1 MARPPLTCGLAAMLG
16 TPPYLDGMGGSHPTA
31 VMLWGEAQHP
41 NSRGRAVC
49 AAGVPEVDGETEAGD
64 ASAGRFGTDPS
75 PDPAATPPL
84 QGGGSSPAPMAADWG
99 DAHRWEGTAL
109 ASPLAVAPIPLIKII
124 SSGSHFGEPSLNL
137 FAAGGW
143 APTGPPQETPL
154 HSPMGGVRD
163 PPSPADGERSIPGSV
178 LHPAVTHQPL
188 CRSGAEPVT
197 TIQTQ

>member
-1 MARPPLTCGLAAMLG
+1 VARPPLTCGLAAMLG

-84 QGGGSSPAPMAADWG
+84 QGGGLPPHPWLQTGGMRIDGRAQPWLP
-99 DAHRWEGTAL
+99 RWL
-109 ASPLAVAPIPLIKII
+109 WPQ
-124 SSGSHFGEPSLNL
+124 SL
-137 FAAGGW
+137 
-143 APTGPPQETPL
+143 
-154 HSPMGGVRD
+154 
-163 PPSPADGERSIPGSV
+163 
-178 LHPAVTHQPL
+178 
-188 CRSGAEPVT
+188 
-197 TIQTQ
+197 